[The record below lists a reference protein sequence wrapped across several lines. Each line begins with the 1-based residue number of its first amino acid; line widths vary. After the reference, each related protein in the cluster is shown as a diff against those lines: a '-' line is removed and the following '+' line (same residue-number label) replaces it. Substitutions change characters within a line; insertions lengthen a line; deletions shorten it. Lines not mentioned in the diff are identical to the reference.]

1 MVGRGLEL
9 IRTPTQLWETRHPR
23 AVQNTVVPVDRATYR
38 ELAGAFPS
46 GVTIVTTVEEGGAPR
61 GLTTQAFIGLSTEP
75 PLVLVS
81 LDRSSRTLAALRR
94 SGRFV
99 VNVLKAGSEELS
111 TRFATKAD
119 DKFAGVRWIPS
130 DLARGAPILV
140 DAASAFI
147 ECSVAEVVE
156 MGDHVTFVGAVD
168 GGRVLGGPPLLY
180 YRRTYTGWPE
190 EKPAPPVL

>member
-1 MVGRGLEL
+1 M
-9 IRTPTQLWETRHPR
+9 
-23 AVQNTVVPVDRATYR
+23 PVDRATYR
-38 ELAGAFPS
+38 ELGGAFPS
-46 GVTIVTTVEEGGAPR
+46 GVTIVTTVEDGGAPR

-75 PLVLVS
+75 PLILVS

-94 SGRFV
+94 SGLFV

-119 DKFAGVRWIPS
+119 DKFAGVRWTPS
-130 DLARGAPILV
+130 DVARGAPILV
-140 DAASAFI
+140 DAATAFI
-147 ECSVAEVVE
+147 ECAIAEVVE
-156 MGDHVTFVGAVD
+156 MGDHVMVVGTVD